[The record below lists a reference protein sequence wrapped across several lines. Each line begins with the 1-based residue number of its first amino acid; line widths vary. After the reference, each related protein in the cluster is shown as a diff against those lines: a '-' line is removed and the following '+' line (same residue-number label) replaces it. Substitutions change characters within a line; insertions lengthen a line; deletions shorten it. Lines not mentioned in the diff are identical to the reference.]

1 MKRIIFALL
10 LLSFAGLSQ
19 AHAQIRK
26 IPAAVTDAFKEKY
39 PDAEK
44 VEWHDKLTAFEARF
58 EIGGIYHE
66 ARFNSKGEWQQTE
79 KAIQDDDLPGDVQ
92 DGLKK
97 SKYAEWEIKS
107 IYEIYLPG
115 DEKKY
120 RLYAEKSDLKK
131 KNLLFNSDGRLLKEK
146 ITL

>member
-10 LLSFAGLSQ
+10 LFSFASLSQ

-58 EIGGIYHE
+58 EIDGIYHE

-79 KAIQDDDLPGDVQ
+79 KAIQDDDLPGDVH

-115 DEKKY
+115 DEKNTGY
-120 RLYAEKSDLKK
+120 MLKK
-131 KNLLFNSDGRLLKEK
+131 ATLKRR
-146 ITL
+146 TFCLTATAGY